1 VALPAP
7 AKDRAAIVTGASS
20 GIGEAM
26 ARELAIRG
34 HQLVLVARNAD
45 RLHALAADLDP
56 DRAYVLPADLSRRTD
71 RAALPERIAALGL
84 APNVLINNAG
94 VAVVAQVAKSVP
106 EQQLNLVEV
115 DVAAMVDLCSRFVPG
130 MAQRGGGAVLNVSS
144 LAGFGPLPGQA
155 TYGAAKA
162 FVLSYTESLR
172 SELRGTGVT
181 VTALCP
187 GPVATGLDE
196 VAGFSRG
203 EREAALPRIM
213 WKSADEV
220 ARAAIDG
227 LAANK
232 SRVIPG
238 RVNRLAATCYRVVP
252 HRLLLAFFARRSRP
266 TTSDQGRNGTGLP
279 QHPDPCP
286 TQGSLRGGKDHA
298 MLEVIDKGA
307 VSEAHP
313 VPLLFVHGAWHAAWC
328 WDEYFLSYFADK
340 GYRALAVSFRGHGDS
355 PIFKPLRSCTV
366 NDYVAD
372 VKSVADSLSSRPVVI
387 GHSMGGLIVQKYLE
401 SNDAPAG
408 VLMASIPPQGNYG
421 SSLRWIQRHPWHAI
435 KMAIT
440 GDSLPY
446 INTAELA
453 REKFFSA
460 QTPEPDVLKCA
471 ARLQHESKRVSI
483 DCLLLKLPRPQRVTA
498 PVLVLGAE
506 EDGAHTQKEVR
517 ATGRAYRTRAEF
529 FPAMGHNMMLEPGWE
544 AVAERIHSW
553 LGARGL

>member
-1 VALPAP
+1 
-7 AKDRAAIVTGASS
+7 
-20 GIGEAM
+20 
-26 ARELAIRG
+26 
-34 HQLVLVARNAD
+34 
-45 RLHALAADLDP
+45 
-56 DRAYVLPADLSRRTD
+56 
-71 RAALPERIAALGL
+71 
-84 APNVLINNAG
+84 
-94 VAVVAQVAKSVP
+94 
-106 EQQLNLVEV
+106 
-115 DVAAMVDLCSRFVPG
+115 
-130 MAQRGGGAVLNVSS
+130 
-144 LAGFGPLPGQA
+144 
-155 TYGAAKA
+155 
-162 FVLSYTESLR
+162 
-172 SELRGTGVT
+172 
-181 VTALCP
+181 
-187 GPVATGLDE
+187 

-238 RVNRLAATCYRVVP
+238 RVNQLAATCYRVVP
-252 HRLLLAFFARRSRP
+252 HRLLLAFFARRS
-266 TTSDQGRNGTGLP
+266 L
-279 QHPDPCP
+279 HPDPCA
-286 TQGSLRGGKDHA
+286 TQGSFRGGKDHA

-340 GYRALAVSFRGHGDS
+340 GYRALAVSFRGHGNS
-355 PIFKPLRSCTV
+355 PISKPLRSCTV

-372 VKSVADSLSSRPVVI
+372 VKSVADSLSTRPVVI

-408 VLMASIPPQGNYG
+408 VLMASIPPEGNYG

-460 QTPEPDVLKCA
+460 QTPEPDVLRCA
-471 ARLQHESKRVSI
+471 ARLQRESKRVSI
-483 DCLLLKLPRPQRVTA
+483 DCLLLKLPRPRRVMA
-498 PVLVLGAE
+498 PLLVLGAE

-517 ATGRAYRTRAEF
+517 ATGRAYHTQAEF